1 MSVSS
6 SNIPQREPV
15 LRIGIILPIDK
26 LKKVTISFADSA
38 LYQIE
43 TEKQLNPPSEV
54 PDRLDV
60 SVNDVDM
67 IIRKTV
73 DVFDEHGITI
83 HDVPAGRGFH
93 WEKTIDV
100 TAPGN
105 VYITNQKDY
114 LQVTNEVPLEQ
125 YLACVAVS
133 EMSARCPSAFL
144 EAQITAARSWLLANR
159 GENHPGLQIDVCN
172 DDCCQRYQGMKRPS
186 TYNQG

>member
-6 SNIPQREPV
+6 SNMPQREPV

-26 LKKVTISFADSA
+26 LKKVTISFTDSA
-38 LYQIE
+38 LYEIE
-43 TEKQLNPPSEV
+43 TEKQLNPSSEA
-54 PDRLDV
+54 PDTLDV

-105 VYITNQKDY
+105 VYITK
-114 LQVTNEVPLEQ
+114 
-125 YLACVAVS
+125 
-133 EMSARCPSAFL
+133 
-144 EAQITAARSWLLANR
+144 
-159 GENHPGLQIDVCN
+159 
-172 DDCCQRYQGMKRPS
+172 MKFR
-186 TYNQG
+186 

>member
-6 SNIPQREPV
+6 SNLPQREPV

-43 TEKQLNPPSEV
+43 TEKQLNPPSET

-114 LQVTNEVPLEQ
+114 LQVTNEVP
-125 YLACVAVS
+125 
-133 EMSARCPSAFL
+133 
-144 EAQITAARSWLLANR
+144 
-159 GENHPGLQIDVCN
+159 
-172 DDCCQRYQGMKRPS
+172 
-186 TYNQG
+186 